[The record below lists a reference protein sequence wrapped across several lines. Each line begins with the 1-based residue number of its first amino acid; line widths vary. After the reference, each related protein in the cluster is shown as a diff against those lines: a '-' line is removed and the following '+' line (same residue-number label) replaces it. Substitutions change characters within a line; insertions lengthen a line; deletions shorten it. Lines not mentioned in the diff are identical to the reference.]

1 MSIDLRS
8 APKTDEGVAY
18 VTQLPGKSGRH
29 LLVKG
34 LQFDAPPNQDSS
46 SDLLLT
52 ETRELQGAALE
63 VANREKGDYVELVV
77 AAPDGPP
84 YEGAVVGK
92 FGETVY
98 IPPSGRID
106 PIISESTVS
115 FPAGFKFR
123 LVYHAVA
130 GGTTRE
136 IYATLRMR
144 HDAT

>member
-8 APKTDEGVAY
+8 CPKTDEGIQY
-18 VTQLPGKSGRH
+18 VTQLPGKSGRQM
-29 LLVKG
+29 LVKG
-34 LQFDAPPNQDSS
+34 LQFDAPAGQDTPE
-46 SDLLLT
+46 DHVLP

-63 VANREKGDYVELVV
+63 VVNHEKGDYIELLV

-84 YEGAVVGK
+84 YEGAVLGK
-92 FGETVY
+92 FGETVF
-98 IPPSGRID
+98 IPPSGVIS

-123 LVYHAVA
+123 LLYHAES
-130 GGTTRE
+130 GGETRE

-144 HDAT
+144 H